1 MEYKITFEDGT
12 EGYLEHFGVKGMHWG
27 VWNAETRARYL
38 GLHGARRGSGAGSSG
53 GYGGLTDKQKK
64 AVKIALASAAVVA
77 VLGVGLYAAKKTGVL
92 DDGILAVKNILQKN
106 KPSPVTVAD
115 DFKPDIFKPDEF
127 KPDVFKPDIFDPN
140 STTQKLT
147 HPFEENLPK
156 IHGKET
162 MSESVKKANPLFGSW
177 GHGDNCT
184 RCSTALELRSRGFD
198 VEATPME
205 NGQHA
210 MAIADAFK
218 DARVHGGL
226 YDSLSDKEY
235 KALTKILGDP
245 SLSESER
252 VSALGKHLLTHP
264 STMFKMNKGA
274 QAPSGFADYVAKCPE
289 GARGNFIGISNA
301 TGGGHSMF
309 WAKENGKLAIYDG
322 QSGEKYHDAAKVL
335 ESYSSHQWI
344 RTDNKEI
351 NWDVMSKQV
360 RAHNPYYDSLPSN
373 RKYTYQETGGYQT
386 LPTIIGDITY
396 DSPSGGYVSKQLARK
411 FAKAEYA

>member
-38 GLHGARRGSGAGSSG
+38 GLHGAKGGSGAGSSG

-106 KPSPVTVAD
+106 KKPPATVAD

-127 KPDVFKPDIFDPN
+127 KPEVFKPDIFDPN

-162 MSESVKKANPLFGSW
+162 LSESVKKANPLFGSW

-184 RCSTALELRSRGFD
+184 RCTTALEMRARGYD
-198 VEATPME
+198 VEALPME
-205 NGQHA
+205 QGQS
-210 MAIADAFK
+210 MMTIAESFK
-218 DARVHGGL
+218 DVKVHGGL
-226 YDSLSDKEY
+226 YEHLNANEYAAVKKIMGNTSLT
-235 KALTKILGDP
+235 AQ
-245 SLSESER
+245 ER
-252 VSALGKHLLTHP
+252 SKQFERYLREHPFTASKMVIGNQSSHAASFENYVSKLP
-264 STMFKMNKGA
+264 
-274 QAPSGFADYVAKCPE
+274 D
-289 GARGNFIGISNA
+289 GARGNLGITYPS
-301 TGGGHSMF
+301 GGGHSIF
-309 WAKENGKLAIYDG
+309 WTKNNGKLELYDG
-322 QSGEKYHDAAKVL
+322 QSGDMYKDVKKVL
-335 ESYSSHQWI
+335 NSTTGHEWI
-344 RTDNKEI
+344 RTDNKDV
-351 NWDVMSKQV
+351 NWDVMKTQI
-360 RAHNPYYDSLPSN
+360 REHNPYYD
-373 RKYTYQETGGYQT
+373 T
-386 LPTIIGDITY
+386 LPATKRMDANEGIIDEAFAY
-396 DSPSGGYVSKQLARK
+396 KFLSSPSINKNGRR
-411 FAKAEYA
+411 